1 MDDDDATGGMDGE
14 IFFASIPRAA
24 RVARGV
30 SDEAERDGNARVST
44 SPQRRAQAILPEGGD
59 EGANE
64 GVVRVVCDCE
74 SMTDET

>member
-14 IFFASIPRAA
+14 IFFASIPRAS

-30 SDEAERDGNARVST
+30 GDEAERDGNARVST
-44 SPQRRAQAILPEGGD
+44 SPKGVLKPYSREGGV

>member
-14 IFFASIPRAA
+14 IFFASIPRAS

-44 SPQRRAQAILPEGGD
+44 SPQRRQALLPRGGRH

>member
-44 SPQRRAQAILPEGGD
+44 SPQRRQALLPRGGRRRR
-59 EGANE
+59 ERGGRAR
-64 GVVRVVCDCE
+64 GVRLRID
-74 SMTDET
+74 D

>member
-44 SPQRRAQAILPEGGD
+44 STATAPTLTATREPPAAMFS
-59 EGANE
+59 
-64 GVVRVVCDCE
+64 RV
-74 SMTDET
+74 